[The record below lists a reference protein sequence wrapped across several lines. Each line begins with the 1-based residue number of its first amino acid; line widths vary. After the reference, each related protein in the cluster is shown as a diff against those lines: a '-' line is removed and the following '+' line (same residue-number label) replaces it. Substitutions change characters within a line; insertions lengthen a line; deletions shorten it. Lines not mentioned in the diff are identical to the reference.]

1 MNDNQQITAKE
12 SGSVNLGRHK
22 SQCSICLHPN
32 CKEIEEYWID
42 WGHISHI
49 ENVYGV
55 SRDAMYRHAHALDL
69 SGKRRK
75 NITRALERIIEK
87 VEATSPSAS
96 AVVSAVKAYVK
107 LNSSGQGT
115 EQAQG
120 TDPKKL
126 LERMSQVE
134 RDAFARDG
142 SLPEWFS
149 SATNATPGDGQEGE
163 KASQITEAKRLQ

>member
-1 MNDNQQITAKE
+1 MNNKLGITVKE
-12 SGSVNLGRHK
+12 SRSVNLGRHK
-22 SQCSICLHPN
+22 AQCTICRHPN
-32 CKEIEEYWID
+32 CQEIEEYWID

-49 ENVYGV
+49 ECLYHV
-55 SRDAMYRHAHALDL
+55 SGDAMFRHAHALDL
-69 SGKRRK
+69 FGKRRK
-75 NITRALERIIEK
+75 NITRALEHIIEK
-87 VEATSPSAS
+87 VEGTSPSAS
-96 AVVSAVKAYVK
+96 AVVSAIKAYVK

-149 SATNATPGDGQEGE
+149 SSTNGTPDDGQEGE
-163 KASQITEAKRLQ
+163 KDSQITEAKRLQ